1 MIKVA
6 ILFFSF
12 FVGMFFEISDVYAG
26 PVTNDTVT
34 VAQNTK
40 RRSLARA
47 KSNYRK
53 DFINALKLAQSNRL
67 HAASVKLFQLSMS
80 PRFKKQQTQIKY
92 ILGLMLYRLG
102 LNQMSAY
109 QFISIIN
116 DGNSKYLMDSI
127 EKLSLAADT
136 LGDDTLLNYALK
148 KVRINKF
155 PDEHKSM
162 LFFRIGEYLMRK
174 DQYSNAIKSFARVN
188 SRSPYFPKAKY
199 LQGLAFAEQ
208 NKTSEAISVFNQL
221 IRNRAGES
229 VTDTS
234 MVSAQIGKARTLY
247 QAKQWKSSID
257 AYRDIPRDSQ
267 FWHDTLFESSWAML
281 RAGKFR
287 SALSNFHSLHSSYY
301 EKNYLP
307 ESLLLRGIVYL
318 YICQFEEMEKV
329 LELFNKIYKP
339 LYNDVRGIIDSSISY
354 EDLYNQVNQSMDAF
368 EKFGDDADLSNYV
381 IPFIAARRVA
391 YEGDYQSN
399 NQYIKNLYKE
409 RNIIKSMPN
418 YWRGSSLGR
427 YSEKVINIR
436 IRKAKVKAGRI
447 VKKHLI
453 YMKNEL
459 FDLFEQEGF
468 IKFEM
473 LKGKKNSV
481 KKSMSTEVEVQ
492 NIDSTRER
500 DYYIQNGYEYWP
512 FQGEYWLDELGNY
525 HYLGKQSCE

>member
-1 MIKVA
+1 MMKLAV
-6 ILFFSF
+6 LLFSF
-12 FVGMFFEISDVYAG
+12 IVGMFFEISDVYAK
-26 PVTNDTVT
+26 VDSAESVM
-34 VAQNTK
+34 VAQNSTK
-40 RRSLARA
+40 SSRRSSR
-47 KSNYRK
+47 SSYRK
-53 DFINALKLAQSNRL
+53 DFIRALKLAQANRL
-67 HAASVKLFQLSMS
+67 HEASVKLFQLSMS
-80 PRFKKQQTQIKY
+80 PRFKRQQTQIKY
-92 ILGLMLYRLG
+92 ILGLMMYRLG
-102 LNQMSAY
+102 LNQLSAY
-109 QFISIIN
+109 QFISIIR

-136 LGDDTLLNYALK
+136 LGDDTLLNYALT

-174 DQYSNAIKSFARVN
+174 DQFPNAVKSFARVN
-188 SRSPYFPKAKY
+188 SSSPYFPKAKY

-234 MVSAQIGKARTLY
+234 MVAAQIGKARTLY
-247 QAKQWKSSID
+247 QAKQWQASID

-287 SALSNFHSLHSSYY
+287 SALSNFHSLHSAYY

-307 ESLLLRGIVYL
+307 ESLLLRSIVYL
-318 YICQFEEMEKV
+318 YICQFDEMEKV
-329 LELFNKIYKP
+329 LDLFNRIYKP
-339 LYNDVRGIIDSSISY
+339 LYNDVRGIIDSNISY
-354 EDLYNQVNQSMDAF
+354 EDLYNQVNQSMEAY
-368 EKFGDDADLSNYV
+368 EKYGDEANVDGYV

-391 YEGDYQSN
+391 SEGDYQSN
-399 NQYIKNLYKE
+399 HKYIQNLYKE
-409 RNIIKSMPN
+409 RQVIKSMPD

-427 YSEKVINIR
+427 YAEKVINIR
-436 IRKAKVKAGRI
+436 IRKAKIKAGRI

-453 YMKNEL
+453 FIKNEL
-459 FDLFEQEGF
+459 FDLSEQEGF

-473 LKGKKNSV
+473 LKGKKNQV
-481 KKSMSTEVEVQ
+481 KKTMSESNVNE
-492 NIDSTRER
+492 NIDSNRER

-512 FQGEYWLDELGNY
+512 FEGEYWLDELGNY

>member
-1 MIKVA
+1 MIKIVV
-6 ILFFSF
+6 LLFSF
-12 FVGMFFEISDVYAG
+12 IVGMFFEITDVYAK
-26 PVTNDTVT
+26 VDSADSVI
-34 VAQNTK
+34 VAQNSRKKT
-40 RRSLARA
+40 RSRSS
-47 KSNYRK
+47 SNYRK

-148 KVRINKF
+148 KVRIKKF
-155 PDEHKSM
+155 PKEHKSM

-174 DQYSNAIKSFARVN
+174 DQHSNAVKSFARVN

-221 IRNRAGES
+221 IRNRASES
-229 VTDTS
+229 VTDTP
-234 MVSAQIGKARTLY
+234 MVAAQIGKARTLY
-247 QAKQWKSSID
+247 QAKQWQASID

-287 SALSNFHSLHSSYY
+287 SALSNFHSLHSAYY

-307 ESLLLRGIVYL
+307 ESLLLRSIVYL
-318 YICQFEEMEKV
+318 YICQFDEMEKV
-329 LELFNKIYKP
+329 LDLFTRIYKP
-339 LYNDVRGIIDSSISY
+339 LYNDVRGVIDSSISY
-354 EDLYNQVNQSMDAF
+354 EDLYNQVFQSIHAF
-368 EKFGDDADLSNYV
+368 EKYGDDAKLSGYAV
-381 IPFIAARRVA
+381 PFIAARRVA
-391 YEGDYQSN
+391 SEGDYQSN
-399 NQYIKNLYKE
+399 HKYIQNLYKE
-409 RNIIKSMPN
+409 REIIKSMPS

-427 YSEKVINIR
+427 YAEKVINIR
-436 IRKAKVKAGRI
+436 IRKAKIKAGRI

-453 YMKNEL
+453 FIKNEL

-473 LKGKKNSV
+473 LKGKKNRV
-481 KKSMSTEVEVQ
+481 KKDLSAVPEKK
-492 NIDSTRER
+492 NIDSNRER